1 MAAKVA
7 LSSSSVKAIF
17 GKGRVHANS
26 KRKCLFLKY

>member
-17 GKGRVHANS
+17 GKRRVHANS
-26 KRKCLFLKY
+26 KRECLFFQY